1 MTETAR
7 IDAFLAASLR
17 ALRDGEAGVWT
28 LDQAEDWKPVWSR
41 IEFHGLPII
50 LHAQA
55 EQLHRWPTGLLERI
69 AEEARLVV
77 LWETTHARAVT
88 AILADLSEAGIES
101 VVMKGTA
108 LAYGFHD
115 DPAARRRG
123 DTDLL
128 IAPADL
134 DRTRTAFEAAGWYRK
149 GDPHGLYYQEGWLHK
164 SAGFFEHAVDLHW
177 YPTDRPVLQKLLPAE
192 RFFDKKVALPK
203 LAKFAYR
210 PDNATMVLHAVINQ
224 KWHAQHGYDAEDGRV
239 VGPRRL
245 IWSIDFDLLVR
256 AFEPGDWERLTT
268 RALGCGAGPLVAE
281 ALLGAQEDL
290 GTPLP
295 QDRLQQL
302 REAPLSADL
311 ARYFSD
317 ADSLSQFMLD
327 IRTSSGVGQK
337 AKLFITRAFPPRA
350 HLLRKYPAASG
361 WPTALL
367 QGRLLIETA
376 GRMLKKA
383 GAR

>member
-17 ALRDGEAGVWT
+17 ALRNGEAGVWT
-28 LDQAEDWKPVWSR
+28 LDHVDDWKSVWSR

-50 LHAQA
+50 LHSQA
-55 EQLHRWPTGLLERI
+55 ERLLQWPTSLLERV

-77 LWETTHARAVT
+77 LWETTHAHAVT
-88 AILADLSEAGIES
+88 AILADLTDAGVES

-115 DPAARRRG
+115 DPASRRRG

-134 DRTRTAFEAAGWYRK
+134 DKTRAAFEAAGWYRK
-149 GDPHGLYYQEGWLHK
+149 RDPHGLYYQEGWLHR

-177 YPTDRPVLQKLLPAE
+177 CPTDRPVLQKLLPAGG
-192 RFFDKKVALPK
+192 FFDRKVALPK
-203 LAKFAYR
+203 LAGSAYR

-239 VGPRRL
+239 VGQRRL
-245 IWSIDFDLLVR
+245 IWSIDFDLLIR
-256 AFEPGDWERLTT
+256 AFKPEDWEQLTT
-268 RALGCGAGPLVAE
+268 RALDCGAGPLVAE

-290 GTPLP
+290 RTQLP
-295 QDRLQQL
+295 QDRVQQL
-302 REAPLSADL
+302 RDAPLSEDL
-311 ARYFSD
+311 TRYFSD
-317 ADSLSQFMLD
+317 ADTLSQFMLD
-327 IRTSSGVGQK
+327 MRTSSGVGQK
-337 AKLFITRAFPPRA
+337 AKLLWTRAFPPRA
-350 HLLRKYPAASG
+350 HLLNKYPAASS
-361 WPTALL
+361 WPTPIL
-367 QGRLLIETA
+367 QGRLLIETV